1 MQLES
6 VFLCNVSDIVRTPNS
21 PKYFYSWPRIHPQG
35 FTMVMHND
43 QKNTAQDTAS
53 IAKVANNSHNSP
65 SNVIYL
71 KTEYSDAHKFVI
83 YTI

>member
-1 MQLES
+1 
-6 VFLCNVSDIVRTPNS
+6 
-21 PKYFYSWPRIHPQG
+21 
-35 FTMVMHND
+35 MVMHND

-53 IAKVANNSHNSP
+53 AAKLANNSHNSP
-65 SNVIYL
+65 SYVIYL